1 MALKLVK
8 IPKESEQGKK
18 KKSREE
24 FQVACLKDEVNDPK
38 FTDWEKTFI
47 MSLIRLVGQGR
58 QLSSKQ
64 KEVLQRLWKK

>member
-8 IPKESEQGKK
+8 IPKEPEQGKK

-24 FQVACLKDEVNDPK
+24 FLISCLSEEVNDPK
-38 FTDWEKTFI
+38 FTDWEKSFI
-47 MSLIRLVGQGR
+47 VSLSKQVGQGR